1 MKRLQRLYDV
11 LNITSKM
18 DLLISYGKVKAHI
31 HAKRHIIGVDNT
43 ENALVLAQSNFNTEN
58 QTQLQQ
64 EASVLRINSKFDCN
78 GNVCKI
84 VVVHDNGTVLTSSV
98 WGPRKGE
105 EIIFNSTEGVLSL
118 VNRKKGL
125 LDDL

>member
-1 MKRLQRLYDV
+1 M
-11 LNITSKM
+11 
-18 DLLISYGKVKAHI
+18 
-31 HAKRHIIGVDNT
+31 
-43 ENALVLAQSNFNTEN
+43 
-58 QTQLQQ
+58 
-64 EASVLRINSKFDCN
+64 
-78 GNVCKI
+78 
-84 VVVHDNGTVLTSSV
+84 VVHDNGTVLTSSV